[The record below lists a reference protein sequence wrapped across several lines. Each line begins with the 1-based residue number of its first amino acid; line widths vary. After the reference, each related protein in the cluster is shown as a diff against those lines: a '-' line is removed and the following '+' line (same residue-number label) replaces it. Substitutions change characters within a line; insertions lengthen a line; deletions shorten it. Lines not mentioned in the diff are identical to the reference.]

1 MKNDIVL
8 SIIVPVYNVEKYL
21 DECLESIIK
30 NYDQKIEVILVDD
43 GSKDNSSVLCDEY
56 AKEYNFITVIHK
68 ENGGLSDSRN
78 YGMKYATGEYVV
90 FVDSDDWIEPDMYQC
105 MVDNI
110 KKNNADIVSVGF
122 YLENSNKT
130 EIYNDEIDSNLY
142 KIGKD
147 TNKFIESVLL
157 GNTKSR
163 LYSIQWNLVTK
174 LFKRN
179 VISVSQE
186 KVNGVFYGEDMAVTF
201 ESYYLADS
209 ISVINKPYYHY
220 RQCNHSI
227 THKKDVML
235 LSKLNEMYAYM
246 KKLFVSKNAG
256 CLIQQELDRY
266 FIRTI
271 DDVMPKVTGSEEIYN
286 IKYLLPYKDK
296 GKKIVL
302 YGAGRIG
309 KDFYKQVIN
318 AGMTCYWTDSN
329 WEKIDNS
336 CIISVE
342 EALKKEF
349 DKIVI
354 AIKNE
359 KIVQNVC
366 NELKNK
372 GVPESKI
379 IWDIQTIYD

>member
-1 MKNDIVL
+1 MCDEKISIV
-8 SIIVPVYNVEKYL
+8 IPIYNTEQYL
-21 DECLESIIK
+21 DKCVDSVLNQTYKNLEVS
-30 NYDQKIEVILVDD
+30 LVDD
-43 GSKDNSSVLCDEY
+43 GSTDDSGKICDYYAAKDQRV
-56 AKEYNFITVIHK
+56 VIIHQRNQGNNVARK
-68 ENGGLSDSRN
+68 NGVKIANGD
-78 YGMKYATGEYVV
+78 YVG

>member
-1 MKNDIVL
+1 
-8 SIIVPVYNVEKYL
+8 
-21 DECLESIIK
+21 
-30 NYDQKIEVILVDD
+30 
-43 GSKDNSSVLCDEY
+43 
-56 AKEYNFITVIHK
+56 
-68 ENGGLSDSRN
+68 
-78 YGMKYATGEYVV
+78 
-90 FVDSDDWIEPDMYQC
+90 MYQC

-342 EALKKEF
+342 EALKKNL
-349 DKIVI
+349 
-354 AIKNE
+354 IK
-359 KIVQNVC
+359 
-366 NELKNK
+366 L
-372 GVPESKI
+372 
-379 IWDIQTIYD
+379 

>member
-1 MKNDIVL
+1 MCDEKISIV
-8 SIIVPVYNVEKYL
+8 IPIYNTEQYL
-21 DECLESIIK
+21 DKCVDSVLNQTYK
-30 NYDQKIEVILVDD
+30 NLEVILVDD
-43 GSKDNSSVLCDEY
+43 GSTDDSGKICDYYAAKDERV
-56 AKEYNFITVIHK
+56 VIIHQRNQGNNVARK
-68 ENGGLSDSRN
+68 NGVKIANGD
-78 YGMKYATGEYVV
+78 YVG

-122 YLENSNKT
+122 YLEYSNKT

-201 ESYYLADS
+201 ESYYLAES

-246 KKLFVSKNAG
+246 KKLFESKNAG

-271 DDVMPKVTGSEEIYN
+271 NDVMPKVTGSEEIYN

-309 KDFYKQVIN
+309 KDFCKQVIN

-329 WEKIDNS
+329 WKKIDNS

-359 KIVQNVC
+359 EIVQNVC

>member
-1 MKNDIVL
+1 MCDEKISIV
-8 SIIVPVYNVEKYL
+8 IPIYNTEQYL
-21 DECLESIIK
+21 DKCVDSVLNQTYK
-30 NYDQKIEVILVDD
+30 NLEVILVDD
-43 GSKDNSSVLCDEY
+43 GSTDDSGKICDYYAAKDERV
-56 AKEYNFITVIHK
+56 VIIHQRNQGNNVARK
-68 ENGGLSDSRN
+68 NGVKIANGD
-78 YGMKYATGEYVV
+78 YVG

-122 YLENSNKT
+122 YLEYSNKT

-201 ESYYLADS
+201 ESYYLAES

-246 KKLFVSKNAG
+246 KKLFESKNAG

-271 DDVMPKVTGSEEIYN
+271 NDVMPKVTGSEEIYN

-329 WEKIDNS
+329 WKKIDNS

-359 KIVQNVC
+359 EIVQNVC

-379 IWDIQTIYD
+379 RWDIQTIYD

>member
-1 MKNDIVL
+1 MCDEKISIV
-8 SIIVPVYNVEKYL
+8 IPIYNTEQYL
-21 DECLESIIK
+21 DKCVDSVLNQTYK
-30 NYDQKIEVILVDD
+30 NLEVILVDD
-43 GSKDNSSVLCDEY
+43 GSTDDSGKICDYYAAKDERV
-56 AKEYNFITVIHK
+56 VIIHQRNQGNNVARK
-68 ENGGLSDSRN
+68 NGVKIANGD
-78 YGMKYATGEYVV
+78 YVG

-122 YLENSNKT
+122 YLEYSNKT

-201 ESYYLADS
+201 ESYYLAES

-246 KKLFVSKNAG
+246 KKLFESKNAG

-271 DDVMPKVTGSEEIYN
+271 NDVMPKVTGSEEIYN

-329 WEKIDNS
+329 WKKIDNS

>member
-1 MKNDIVL
+1 MCDEKISIV
-8 SIIVPVYNVEKYL
+8 IPIYNTEQYL
-21 DECLESIIK
+21 DKCVDSVLNQTYK
-30 NYDQKIEVILVDD
+30 NLEVILVDD
-43 GSKDNSSVLCDEY
+43 GSTDDSGKICDYYAAKDQRV
-56 AKEYNFITVIHK
+56 VIIHQRNQGNNVARK
-68 ENGGLSDSRN
+68 NGVKIANGD
-78 YGMKYATGEYVV
+78 YVG

-235 LSKLNEMYAYM
+235 LAN
-246 KKLFVSKNAG
+246 
-256 CLIQQELDRY
+256 
-266 FIRTI
+266 
-271 DDVMPKVTGSEEIYN
+271 
-286 IKYLLPYKDK
+286 
-296 GKKIVL
+296 
-302 YGAGRIG
+302 
-309 KDFYKQVIN
+309 
-318 AGMTCYWTDSN
+318 
-329 WEKIDNS
+329 
-336 CIISVE
+336 
-342 EALKKEF
+342 
-349 DKIVI
+349 
-354 AIKNE
+354 
-359 KIVQNVC
+359 
-366 NELKNK
+366 
-372 GVPESKI
+372 
-379 IWDIQTIYD
+379 

>member
-1 MKNDIVL
+1 MCDEKISIV
-8 SIIVPVYNVEKYL
+8 IPIYNTEQYL
-21 DECLESIIK
+21 DKCVDSVLNQTYK
-30 NYDQKIEVILVDD
+30 NLEVILVDD
-43 GSKDNSSVLCDEY
+43 GSTDDSGKICDYYAAKDERV
-56 AKEYNFITVIHK
+56 VIIHQRNQGNNVARK
-68 ENGGLSDSRN
+68 NGVKIANGD
-78 YGMKYATGEYVV
+78 YVG

-122 YLENSNKT
+122 YLEYSNKT

-220 RQCNHSI
+220 RQWNHSI

-246 KKLFVSKNAG
+246 KKLFESKNAG
-256 CLIQQELDRY
+256 CLIQQELDRD

-271 DDVMPKVTGSEEIYN
+271 DNVMPKVTGSEEIYY

-359 KIVQNVC
+359 EIVQNVC

>member
-1 MKNDIVL
+1 MCDEKISIV
-8 SIIVPVYNVEKYL
+8 IPIYNTEQYL
-21 DECLESIIK
+21 DKCVDSVLNQTYK
-30 NYDQKIEVILVDD
+30 NLEVILVDD
-43 GSKDNSSVLCDEY
+43 GSTDDSGKICDYYAAKDQRV
-56 AKEYNFITVIHK
+56 VIIHQRNQGNNVARK
-68 ENGGLSDSRN
+68 NGVKIANGD
-78 YGMKYATGEYVV
+78 YVG

-201 ESYYLADS
+201 GSYYLADS

>member
-1 MKNDIVL
+1 MCDEKISIV
-8 SIIVPVYNVEKYL
+8 IPIYNTEQYL
-21 DECLESIIK
+21 DKCVDSVLNQTYK
-30 NYDQKIEVILVDD
+30 NLEVILVDD
-43 GSKDNSSVLCDEY
+43 GSTDDSGKICDYYAAKDQRV
-56 AKEYNFITVIHK
+56 VIIHQRNQGNNVARK
-68 ENGGLSDSRN
+68 NGVKIANGD
-78 YGMKYATGEYVV
+78 YVG

-271 DDVMPKVTGSEEIYN
+271 DDVIPKVTGSEEIYN

>member
-1 MKNDIVL
+1 MCDEKISIV
-8 SIIVPVYNVEKYL
+8 IPIYNTEQYL
-21 DECLESIIK
+21 DKCVDSVLNQTYK
-30 NYDQKIEVILVDD
+30 NLEVILVDD
-43 GSKDNSSVLCDEY
+43 GSTDDSGKICDYYAAKDERV
-56 AKEYNFITVIHK
+56 VIIHQRNQGNNVARK
-68 ENGGLSDSRN
+68 NGVKIANGD
-78 YGMKYATGEYVV
+78 YVG

-122 YLENSNKT
+122 YLEYSNKT

-201 ESYYLADS
+201 ESYYLAES

-246 KKLFVSKNAG
+246 KKLFESKNAG

-271 DDVMPKVTGSEEIYN
+271 NDVMPKVTGSEEIYN

-296 GKKIVL
+296 GKKIVYMGPEGL
-302 YGAGRIG
+302 G
-309 KDFYKQVIN
+309 KTFIN
-318 AGMTCYWTDSN
+318 
-329 WEKIDNS
+329 K
-336 CIISVE
+336 
-342 EALKKEF
+342 
-349 DKIVI
+349 
-354 AIKNE
+354 
-359 KIVQNVC
+359 
-366 NELKNK
+366 
-372 GVPESKI
+372 
-379 IWDIQTIYD
+379 

>member
-1 MKNDIVL
+1 MCDEKISIV
-8 SIIVPVYNVEKYL
+8 IPIYNTEQYL
-21 DECLESIIK
+21 DKCVDSVLNQTYK
-30 NYDQKIEVILVDD
+30 NLEVILVDD
-43 GSKDNSSVLCDEY
+43 GSTDDSGKICDYYAAKDERV
-56 AKEYNFITVIHK
+56 VIIHQRNQGNNVARK
-68 ENGGLSDSRN
+68 NGVKIANGD
-78 YGMKYATGEYVV
+78 YVG

-122 YLENSNKT
+122 YLEYSNKT

-201 ESYYLADS
+201 ESYYLAES

-246 KKLFVSKNAG
+246 KKLFESKNAG

-271 DDVMPKVTGSEEIYN
+271 NDVMPKVTGSEEIYN

>member
-1 MKNDIVL
+1 MCDEKISIV
-8 SIIVPVYNVEKYL
+8 IPIYNTEQYL
-21 DECLESIIK
+21 DKCVDSVLNQTYK
-30 NYDQKIEVILVDD
+30 NLEVILVDD
-43 GSKDNSSVLCDEY
+43 GSTDDSGKICDYYAAKDQRV
-56 AKEYNFITVIHK
+56 VIIHQRNQGNNVARK
-68 ENGGLSDSRN
+68 NGVKIANGD
-78 YGMKYATGEYVV
+78 YVG

-318 AGMTCYWTDSN
+318 ADMTCYWTDSN